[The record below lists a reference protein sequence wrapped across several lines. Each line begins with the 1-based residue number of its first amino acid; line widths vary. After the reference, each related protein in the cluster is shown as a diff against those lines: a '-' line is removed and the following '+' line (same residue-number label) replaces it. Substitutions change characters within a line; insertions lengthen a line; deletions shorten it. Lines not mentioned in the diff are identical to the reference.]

1 MQTRADEFSGLLK
14 RRAKSLPLAVWIHG
28 DEPLL
33 AIEASDEYRQACKL
47 QGFTERIVISIE
59 RTVKPDALMAHTQA
73 LSLFATRKLIEVR
86 FTGKPVKDWGAA
98 LGAAA
103 QQLANDTETA
113 LLVTSPHL
121 DKPSTSTSW
130 FGQFENSG
138 LIVPIYPIDRGLLP
152 KWIEQR
158 LLRHGLK
165 ANPATIELIAAR
177 VEGNLLAADQE
188 VKKLALLFGPAQIS
202 KEQAGELPKERLEL
216 ATIPEDAANQAV
228 LNVARYNVYDAVNAM
243 LAGDSARLYR
253 TLNGL
258 EAEGEAGPFLLW
270 ALADALRTLIS
281 LRQAHERRVP
291 LAGIMQRHR
300 IYPPRD
306 RLYEQAAKRCDIKQ
320 LEASLSQAALVDRII
335 KGAATGYTH
344 TGTWAGLQELTLRIA
359 Q

>member
-28 DEPLL
+28 DEPLI
-33 AIEASDEYRQACKL
+33 AIEASDEYRQACKV
-47 QGFTERIVISIE
+47 QGFTERIVIAIE
-59 RTVKPDALMAHTQA
+59 RTVKPDALLAHTQA

-103 QQLANDTETA
+103 EQLANDTETA
-113 LLVTSPHL
+113 LLVTSPRL
-121 DKPSTSTSW
+121 DKTSTGTSW
-130 FGQFENSG
+130 FGQFENAG
-138 LIVPIYPIDRGLLP
+138 LIVPVYPVDRGLLP

-188 VKKLALLFGPAQIS
+188 VKKLALLFGP
-202 KEQAGELPKERLEL
+202 GPLETLNGATPL
-216 ATIPEDAANQAV
+216 AIVPEEEANQAV
-228 LNVARYNVYDAVNAM
+228 LNVARYDVYDAVNAM

-258 EAEGEAGPFLLW
+258 EAEGEAGPLLLW
-270 ALADALRTLIS
+270 ALTDAIRSLIA

-291 LAGIMQRHR
+291 LAGIMQRQR
-300 IYPPRD
+300 IYAPRD
-306 RLYEQAAKRCDIKQ
+306 RLFEQAAKRCDIKR
-320 LEASLSQAALVDRII
+320 LETSLSQAALVDRII

-344 TGTWAGLQELTLRIA
+344 TGTWAGFQELTLRIA